1 MRYLIFND
9 DAGAESRSQELWRE
23 HSGTDGDDGTRF
35 LYLTHKSES
44 EGGGSIMIIDDNG
57 KPLSADEIDQLGDVG
72 DAQYEAWVSENL
84 STDSSD

>member
-57 KPLSADEIDQLGDVG
+57 KPLSAEEIDQLGDVG
-72 DAQYEAWVSENL
+72 DAQYEEWVSENL